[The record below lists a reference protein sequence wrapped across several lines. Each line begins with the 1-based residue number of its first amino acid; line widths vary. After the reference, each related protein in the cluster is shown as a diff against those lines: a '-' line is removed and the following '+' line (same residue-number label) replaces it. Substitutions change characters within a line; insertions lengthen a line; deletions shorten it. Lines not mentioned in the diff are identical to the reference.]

1 MHACQAMRKN
11 LRPYQEQ
18 IKAEVFEAWRNN
30 HKNVLLCM
38 PTGAGKTVTF
48 SSVAIDMALGMNK
61 FPTAILVHRKELV
74 QQISLTLAE
83 EEVAHNIIAQKST
96 ILGIVGAHRRVLHRQ
111 FYDYHA
117 PVTVVSV
124 DTLNSRIDKHM
135 NWARNIRL
143 WITDEA
149 AHVIRT
155 NKWGRALEYFPNAIG
170 LGVTA
175 TPRRLDKRGL
185 GRHAD
190 GVFDCMVEGP
200 TTRWLIEHGFLSRYK
215 VAVPSSDYN
224 RFLEKA
230 TEGSDYSKKAMTVA
244 SERSHI
250 VGDVVENYLKFA
262 NGKQAILFATD
273 IATATK
279 MQDRFRAAGVTAK
292 LLTANSTDRERLE
305 SMLEYRDKKIKVL
318 LNVDLFDEGLDVP
331 GIECVIMA
339 RPTKSLSKFLQMCGR
354 GLRKAEGKPFLILI
368 DHVGNVTEHGLPC
381 ENRTWTL
388 DRIIKR
394 RDKTNLIRICSNV
407 ECNAPY
413 DRTLS
418 ECPYCQTPAVVAG
431 RSGGGAG
438 RPGPKEVDG
447 DLQLL
452 DPETLRGL
460 EAVTKLE
467 DPGLI
472 AKRVGAKISAAAGIK
487 AARNQVERIATQKE
501 LSNTVARWAGEKRH
515 AGYTDRQIHKLYYL
529 EYEQTITES
538 LSRPRAEMQEMI
550 DILKGD
556 LKWKNR

>member
-1 MHACQAMRKN
+1 MRKA

-18 IKAEVFEAWRNN
+18 WKSEIYEAWKTG
-30 HKNVLLCM
+30 HKNVLGVM
-38 PTGAGKTVTF
+38 PTGAGKAISL
-48 SSVAIDMALGMNK
+48 SSIAIDMALGMNK
-61 FPTAILVHRKELV
+61 FPTAICVHRRELV
-74 QQISLTLAE
+74 QQLSLTLAE
-83 EEVAHNIIAQKST
+83 EEVPHNIIAQKST
-96 ILGIVGAHRRVLHRQ
+96 ILGIVGAHRRVLGRQ

-117 PVTVVSV
+117 PITVVAV
-124 DTLNSRIDKHM
+124 DTLNARITKHM

-149 AHVIRT
+149 HHVLRN

-175 TPRRLDKRGL
+175 TPQRLDKRGL

-190 GVFDCMVEGP
+190 GVFDFMVEGP
-200 TTRWLIEHGFLSRYK
+200 TTKWLIEHEYLCRYK

-230 TEGSDYSKKAMTVA
+230 TEGSDYSKRAMTTA

-262 NGKQAILFATD
+262 KGKQAILFATD
-273 IATATK
+273 VGTAQK
-279 MQDRFRAAGVTAK
+279 MQDKFLAAGVNAK
-292 LLTANSTDRERLE
+292 LLTANSTDRDRLD
-305 SMLEYRDKKIKVL
+305 SMLAYRDKKIQVL

-339 RPTKSLSKFLQMCGR
+339 RPTKSLAKARQMCGR

-368 DHVGNVTEHGLPC
+368 DHVGNVTEHGLPS
-381 ENRTWTL
+381 EVRRWTL

-394 RDKTNLIRICSNV
+394 RDRTNLMRICFN
-407 ECNAPY
+407 ERCNAPY

-418 ECPYCQTPAVVAG
+418 ECPYCGEPAFVQG
-431 RSGGGAG
+431 RSGGDRAG

-447 DLQLL
+447 DLYLL

-460 EAVTKLE
+460 EATTLLE
-467 DPGLI
+467 DPGLVG
-472 AKRVGAKISAAAGIK
+472 KRVGMKAGAAAGIK
-487 AARNQVERIATQKE
+487 AARNQAERIATQKE
-501 LSNTVARWAGEKRH
+501 LSKIIAKWAGEKRH
-515 AGYTDRQIHKLYYL
+515 AGYTDRQIHKLHFL
-529 EYEQTITES
+529 EYEMTITES
-538 LSRPRAEMQEMI
+538 LSRPRAEMLEHIEQ
-550 DILKGD
+550 LKGD
-556 LKWKNR
+556 LKWTN